1 VGAPSGTLFAGLKNG
16 TALMKNALQAE
27 QLDSWKET
35 IERLAEDFLA
45 GRADVDP
52 REYPATCERCGLQTL
67 CRVQENRI
75 ALDED
80 EPDDGGGTDFA
91 EAADE

>member
-1 VGAPSGTLFAGLKNG
+1 
-16 TALMKNALQAE
+16 MKNALQAE

-35 IERLAEDFLA
+35 IEQFAKDFLA

-52 REYPATCERCGLQTL
+52 REYPKTCARCGLQTV

-75 ALDED
+75 ALEED
-80 EPDDGGGTDFA
+80 EPDDGSGADSA